1 MASSC
6 VDDTYGDFLGF
17 LNREELV
24 GLILKI
30 FSKNILECYWT
41 AGGG

>member
-1 MASSC
+1 
-6 VDDTYGDFLGF
+6 LGF
-17 LNREELV
+17 LNPEELV